1 MASGISRRQLAKY
14 VVDQIE
20 GGSSTKLVMRQL
32 AAYLVDS
39 RRERETELVIRTIED
54 VFAESGT
61 VLACV
66 TTATKLTDELKR
78 AITKLIDARRVN
90 IESVIDSTVLGGVR
104 IETPGKLLDMTL
116 KHKLQALS
124 RAKV

>member
-1 MASGISRRQLAKY
+1 MANGISRRQLAKY

-32 AAYLVDS
+32 AAYLIDS
-39 RRERETELVIRTIED
+39 RRERETELVSRTIED

-61 VLACV
+61 ILARV

-78 AITKLIDARRVN
+78 GITKLIDARRVN
-90 IESVIDSTVLGGVR
+90 IESVIDPAVLGGVR